1 MKVTG
6 TLINYYFHCKRQC
19 YLFYHRMNLE
29 DNSEDVKIGKIL
41 HEIKALDG
49 NNTELKFE
57 NIAID
62 KITDR
67 YVMELKKSDSDMK
80 AARMQVL
87 LYLKRL
93 EEKGIKRDGKLIF
106 HERNSKEK
114 VDIIK
119 LNEKTKAELDCCM
132 KEIENLV
139 NMKSVPQAKLIKG
152 CKKCAYYEY
161 CYL

>member
-1 MKVTG
+1 MKITG
-6 TLINYYFHCKRQC
+6 TVINYYFHCKRKC
-19 YLFYHRMNLE
+19 YLFFNRINLE

-41 HEIKALDG
+41 HEIKSLDE
-49 NNTELKFE
+49 NNTEIKLE
-57 NIAID
+57 NISID
-62 KITDR
+62 KITDK
-67 YVMELKKSDSDMK
+67 YVVELKKSDSNIE

-87 LYLKRL
+87 LYLNKL

-106 HERNSKEK
+106 NERNNKEK

-119 LNEKTKAELDCCM
+119 LNNETKMELNNCI
-132 KEIENLV
+132 KEIENLLSSEV
-139 NMKSVPQAKLIKG
+139 VPEAKLIKG